1 MKRHL
6 KRYFIVLFFLLS
18 ILKAQNET
26 ESLLQTK
33 CDGDKITYTIKA
45 NLLEYLEN
53 DKNTD
58 GREMYEKIADLKT
71 KRIGLCKGTYF
82 DNSIEF
88 DSITEYENKD
98 LLISAIKYYQIDAGI
113 IIEGLANTIQEYS
126 NVISKFPEEL
136 LDVDIVFG
144 LQKENTEKTE
154 LKTQLNEFIAK
165 NKDSY
170 ESLTTYW
177 DLVQRENG
185 FLNKTLNEKTNVLKV
200 IAKIDMSP
208 HSYLRSYDQELI
220 GAEIEFIYNFAREY
234 GYGLSFEH
242 ADVDDELIDALKNKK
257 ADIALGF
264 FVKRV
269 DDTIDMTDT
278 IYSSHISLLVRYGNL
293 PESIDWYLYDGI
305 EQFNGDK
312 IGIVK
317 GSYYYTLSEK
327 YFYES
332 EFVERE
338 DLFDLIEQLLLEEI
352 DGFIFDQPA
361 IEYYVNLFKFRLSLY
376 TFDELEPNQNAFGF
390 QKNEEGEKLA
400 KEFNEFLKTID
411 VPALEKK
418 WSREDWSVDNAD
430 LIVRDNSDLKIDKDL
445 NPDDKLLTVGF
456 DLGLKPLSFYYGNEP
471 VGIEV
476 EIIYLFAKAK
486 HYNIK
491 IVDLNLEERLTYL
504 KEGKANITGGSFS
517 ISEERKKDI
526 IFSDVIYTCGTV
538 LAVRLDSVKSL
549 IPIELYD
556 RNYTRKE
563 KNIIDVNVKF
573 QDDKIKTSSC
583 VLPDYFN
590 DILLIN
596 CTIDDIQDVNV
607 SNGFE
612 YVNTEDKIL
621 LLYNYIEANNFLQAN
636 KLIEGHTTIIQES
649 DKSEEIVCSKSS
661 NTFSTVEIIASV
673 VAASGAIGIMVYL
686 LRLCF

>member
-6 KRYFIVLFFLLS
+6 KRYFIILFFLLS

>member
-1 MKRHL
+1 ML
-6 KRYFIVLFFLLS
+6 FIILFFLLS

-53 DKNTD
+53 DENSD
-58 GREMYEKIADLKT
+58 GREMYEKISDLKT
-71 KRIGLCKGTYF
+71 KRIGICRGTYF

>member
-1 MKRHL
+1 M
-6 KRYFIVLFFLLS
+6 
-18 ILKAQNET
+18 
-26 ESLLQTK
+26 
-33 CDGDKITYTIKA
+33 
-45 NLLEYLEN
+45 
-53 DKNTD
+53 
-58 GREMYEKIADLKT
+58 
-71 KRIGLCKGTYF
+71 
-82 DNSIEF
+82 
-88 DSITEYENKD
+88 
-98 LLISAIKYYQIDAGI
+98 
-113 IIEGLANTIQEYS
+113 
-126 NVISKFPEEL
+126 
-136 LDVDIVFG
+136 
-144 LQKENTEKTE
+144 
-154 LKTQLNEFIAK
+154 
-165 NKDSY
+165 
-170 ESLTTYW
+170 W
-177 DLVQRENG
+177 
-185 FLNKTLNEKTNVLKV
+185 
-200 IAKIDMSP
+200 P

-312 IGIVK
+312 IGIIK

-327 YFYES
+327 YFNES

-376 TFDELEPNQNAFGF
+376 TFDELETNQNAFGF

-418 WSREDWSVDNAD
+418 WNREDWSVDNAD

-456 DLGLKPLSFYYGNEP
+456 DLILKPLSFYYGNEP
-471 VGIEV
+471 LGVEV
-476 EIIYLFAKAK
+476 EVIYLFANAK
-486 HYNIK
+486 HYNIN

-504 KEGKANITGGSFS
+504 KEVKANITGGGFS
-517 ISEERKKDI
+517 ISEERKKI
-526 IFSDVIYTCGTV
+526 LF
-538 LAVRLDSVKSL
+538 
-549 IPIELYD
+549 
-556 RNYTRKE
+556 
-563 KNIIDVNVKF
+563 F
-573 QDDKIKTSSC
+573 QMLFT
-583 VLPDYFN
+583 P
-590 DILLIN
+590 
-596 CTIDDIQDVNV
+596 
-607 SNGFE
+607 
-612 YVNTEDKIL
+612 
-621 LLYNYIEANNFLQAN
+621 
-636 KLIEGHTTIIQES
+636 
-649 DKSEEIVCSKSS
+649 
-661 NTFSTVEIIASV
+661 VEQS
-673 VAASGAIGIMVYL
+673 
-686 LRLCF
+686 

>member
-6 KRYFIVLFFLLS
+6 KRYFIILFFLLS

-312 IGIVK
+312 IGIIK

-327 YFYES
+327 YFNES

-352 DGFIFDQPA
+352 DGFIFDQLA

-418 WSREDWSVDNAD
+418 WNREDWSVDNAD

-471 VGIEV
+471 VGVEV

>member
-6 KRYFIVLFFLLS
+6 KRYFIILFFLLS

-242 ADVDDELIDALKNKK
+242 ADADDELIDALKNKK

-583 VLPDYFN
+583 VLPDYYN

>member
-1 MKRHL
+1 
-6 KRYFIVLFFLLS
+6 
-18 ILKAQNET
+18 
-26 ESLLQTK
+26 
-33 CDGDKITYTIKA
+33 
-45 NLLEYLEN
+45 
-53 DKNTD
+53 
-58 GREMYEKIADLKT
+58 
-71 KRIGLCKGTYF
+71 
-82 DNSIEF
+82 
-88 DSITEYENKD
+88 
-98 LLISAIKYYQIDAGI
+98 
-113 IIEGLANTIQEYS
+113 
-126 NVISKFPEEL
+126 
-136 LDVDIVFG
+136 
-144 LQKENTEKTE
+144 
-154 LKTQLNEFIAK
+154 
-165 NKDSY
+165 
-170 ESLTTYW
+170 
-177 DLVQRENG
+177 
-185 FLNKTLNEKTNVLKV
+185 
-200 IAKIDMSP
+200 
-208 HSYLRSYDQELI
+208 
-220 GAEIEFIYNFAREY
+220 
-234 GYGLSFEH
+234 
-242 ADVDDELIDALKNKK
+242 
-257 ADIALGF
+257 
-264 FVKRV
+264 
-269 DDTIDMTDT
+269 MTDT

-636 KLIEGHTTIIQES
+636 KLIEGHATIIQES

>member
-6 KRYFIVLFFLLS
+6 KRYFIILFFLLS

-242 ADVDDELIDALKNKK
+242 ADADDELIDALKNKK

-312 IGIVK
+312 IGIIK

-327 YFYES
+327 YFNES

-376 TFDELEPNQNAFGF
+376 TFDELETNQNAFGF